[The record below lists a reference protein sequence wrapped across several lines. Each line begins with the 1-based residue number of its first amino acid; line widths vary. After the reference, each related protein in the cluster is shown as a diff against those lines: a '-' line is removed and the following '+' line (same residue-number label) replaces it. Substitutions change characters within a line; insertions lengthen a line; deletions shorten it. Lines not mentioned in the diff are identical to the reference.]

1 MNYLRVVLGK
11 QHMFFSDCFESSYI
25 GVDFSMDIDFSN
37 DLPDNWRKFNKKY
50 IPEYL
55 DRHPDASKIKAGH
68 ACGAIHTLAKFLEQG
83 DIIMSPDGQGNYHL
97 GEISSDYFY
106 VEGDAQHF
114 LRHRRSVNWLN
125 KKIKRVDMSDPL
137 KNSSGSISTI
147 CNLTQYSEEIRKLM
161 GDSESSP
168 VVSNDSDIENPSEF
182 VLEEHL
188 EDFLV
193 KNWSQTDLSEKYDIF
208 QDDEFM
214 GRQYQTDTGR
224 IDILAISKDRK
235 ELLVIE
241 LKKGRASDRVIGQIQ
256 TYMGYIKDEIAE
268 DNQEVKGIIIAFEDD
283 QRIRRAL
290 SVTNNI
296 DFYRYRINFNL
307 KKVTDNE

>member
-11 QHMFFSDCFESSYI
+11 QHMFFNNCFEGGYI

-55 DRHPDASKIKAGH
+55 DRHPGASKIKAGL
-68 ACGAIHTLAKFLEQG
+68 ACGAIHTLAKFLAQG
-83 DIIMSPDGQGNYHL
+83 DIILSPDGQGNYHL
-97 GEISSDYFY
+97 GEISGDYFY

-125 KKIKRVDMSDPL
+125 KTIKREDMSDPL

-161 GDSESSP
+161 GDNESSP

-208 QDDEFM
+208 EDDEFT
-214 GRQYQTDTGR
+214 GRQYQTDTGP

-256 TYMGYIKDEIAE
+256 RYMGYIKDEIAE
-268 DNQEVKGIIIAFEDD
+268 DDQEVKGIIIAFEDD

-296 DFYRYRINFNL
+296 EFYRYRINFNL
-307 KKVTDNE
+307 KKVEHNE

>member
-55 DRHPDASKIKAGH
+55 ERHPGASKIKAGL

-83 DIIMSPDGQGNYHL
+83 DIILSPDGQGNYHL
-97 GEISSDYFY
+97 GEICSDYFY
-106 VEGDAQHF
+106 VEGDAEHF

-125 KKIKRVDMSDPL
+125 KTIKRDDMSDPL

-188 EDFLV
+188 EDF
-193 KNWSQTDLSEKYDIF
+193 
-208 QDDEFM
+208 
-214 GRQYQTDTGR
+214 
-224 IDILAISKDRK
+224 
-235 ELLVIE
+235 
-241 LKKGRASDRVIGQIQ
+241 
-256 TYMGYIKDEIAE
+256 
-268 DNQEVKGIIIAFEDD
+268 
-283 QRIRRAL
+283 
-290 SVTNNI
+290 
-296 DFYRYRINFNL
+296 
-307 KKVTDNE
+307 

>member
-1 MNYLRVVLGK
+1 
-11 QHMFFSDCFESSYI
+11 
-25 GVDFSMDIDFSN
+25 
-37 DLPDNWRKFNKKY
+37 
-50 IPEYL
+50 
-55 DRHPDASKIKAGH
+55 
-68 ACGAIHTLAKFLEQG
+68 
-83 DIIMSPDGQGNYHL
+83 
-97 GEISSDYFY
+97 
-106 VEGDAQHF
+106 
-114 LRHRRSVNWLN
+114 
-125 KKIKRVDMSDPL
+125 MSDPL

-193 KNWSQTDLSEKYDIF
+193 KNWTQTDLSEKFDIF
-208 QDDEFM
+208 EDDEFT
-214 GRQYQTDTGR
+214 GRQYQTDTGP

-256 TYMGYIKDEIAE
+256 RYMGYIKDEIAE
-268 DNQEVKGIIIAFEDD
+268 DDQEVKGIIIAFEDD

-296 DFYRYRINFNL
+296 EFYRYRINFNL

>member
-11 QHMFFSDCFESSYI
+11 QHMFFNNCFEGGYI

-50 IPEYL
+50 IPGYL
-55 DRHPDASKIKAGH
+55 DRHPGASKIKAGL
-68 ACGAIHTLAKFLEQG
+68 ACGAIHTLAKFLAQG
-83 DIIMSPDGQGNYHL
+83 DIILSPDGQGNYHL
-97 GEISSDYFY
+97 GEISGDYFY

-125 KKIKRVDMSDPL
+125 KTIKREDMSDPL

-161 GDSESSP
+161 GDNESSP

-193 KNWSQTDLSEKYDIF
+193 KNWTQTDLSEKYDIF
-208 QDDEFM
+208 EDDEFT
-214 GRQYQTDTGR
+214 GRQYQTDTGP
-224 IDILAISKDRK
+224 IDILAISKNRK

-256 TYMGYIKDEIAE
+256 RYMGYIKDEIAE
-268 DNQEVKGIIIAFEDD
+268 DDQEVKGIIIAFEDD

-296 DFYRYRINFNL
+296 EFYRYRINFNL

>member
-1 MNYLRVVLGK
+1 
-11 QHMFFSDCFESSYI
+11 MFFNNCFEGGYI

-55 DRHPDASKIKAGH
+55 DRHPGASKIKAGL
-68 ACGAIHTLAKFLEQG
+68 ACGAIHTLAKFLAQG
-83 DIIMSPDGQGNYHL
+83 DIILSPDGQGSYHL
-97 GEISSDYFY
+97 GEISGDYFY

-125 KKIKRVDMSDPL
+125 KTIKREDMSDPL

-193 KNWSQTDLSEKYDIF
+193 KNWTQTDLSETYDIF
-208 QDDEFM
+208 EDDEFT
-214 GRQYQTDTGR
+214 GRQYQTDTGP

-256 TYMGYIKDEIAE
+256 RYMGYIKDEIAE
-268 DNQEVKGIIIAFEDD
+268 DDQEVKGIIIAFEDD

-296 DFYRYRINFNL
+296 EFYRYRINFNL
-307 KKVTDNE
+307 KKFTDSE

>member
-11 QHMFFSDCFESSYI
+11 QHMFFSDCFESGYI
-25 GVDFSMDIDFSN
+25 GVDFGMDIDFSN

-55 DRHPDASKIKAGH
+55 ERHPGASKIKAGL

-83 DIIMSPDGQGNYHL
+83 DIILSPDGQGNYHF
-97 GEISSDYFY
+97 GEICSEYFY
-106 VEGDAQHF
+106 VEGDSEQF
-114 LRHRRSVNWLN
+114 LRHRRGVNWLN
-125 KKIKRVDMSDPL
+125 KTIKREDMSDPL

-193 KNWSQTDLSEKYDIF
+193 KNWTQTDLSEKYDIF
-208 QDDEFM
+208 EDDEFT
-214 GRQYQTDTGR
+214 GRQYQTDTGP

-256 TYMGYIKDEIAE
+256 RYMGYIKDEIAE
-268 DNQEVKGIIIAFEDD
+268 DDQEVKGIIIAFEDD

-296 DFYRYRINFNL
+296 EFYRYRINFNL
-307 KKVTDNE
+307 KKVSDSE